1 MKKLFIV
8 VNEDRFLLSHRREIV
23 ERAIAEGYAVT
34 VVAKDT
40 GLRENITNLGARF
53 IELPVNPTGTNILQ
67 ELKTLIFLV
76 KLFKKEQPDIVHN
89 VGLKC
94 ILWGGLAARLTDRP
108 LVVNAV
114 SGLGVMFS
122 ESELSLYA
130 KLILR
135 VIKFSNMKTKSVYIF
150 QNSEDRDIFISNG
163 VIDEKQ
169 CRFTKG
175 SGINLNE
182 YVATH
187 EPEDGKIVILFTGR
201 MVEEKGVIV
210 LIEAANI
217 LRDKYQD
224 KVVFRLCGGLS
235 DNPKALTETELT
247 SRCDNNY
254 IEWLGHRTDVKELLQ
269 RSHIVAFPSY
279 YREGL
284 PKSLIEACASA
295 RPIVTTDSIGCRDCV
310 DDGINGYKVA
320 IKDPVAL
327 ASKIEILI
335 QDREL
340 RLQMGA
346 KSREFA
352 EQHFSV
358 DVVVRTHLNI
368 YNQVNVY

>member
-1 MKKLFIV
+1 MKTLFIV

-76 KLFKKEQPDIVHN
+76 KLFKKEQPNIIHN

-94 ILWGGLAARLTDRP
+94 ILWGGLAARLTNIS

-122 ESELSLYA
+122 ERELSLYT

-135 VIKFSNMKTKSVYIF
+135 VIRFSNMKDKSVYIF
-150 QNSEDRDIFISNG
+150 QNNEDRDIFISNG
-163 VIDEKQ
+163 VINEKQ

-175 SGINLNE
+175 SGINLDE
-182 YVATH
+182 YVATL
-187 EPEDGKIVILFTGR
+187 EPEDGKIIILFTGR

-217 LRDKYQD
+217 LRHKYQD

-235 DNPKALTETELT
+235 DNPKALTKEELI
-247 SRCDNNY
+247 SRCDNKY
-254 IEWLGHRTDVKELLQ
+254 IQWLGHRTDIKELLQ
-269 RSHIVAFPSY
+269 QSHIVTFPSY

-295 RPIVTTDSIGCRDCV
+295 RPIITTDSVGCRDCV
-310 DDGINGYKVA
+310 NDGVNGFKIP
-320 IKDPVAL
+320 IKDAHAL
-327 ASKIEILI
+327 ASKLEILI
-335 QDREL
+335 GDKAL
-340 RLQMGA
+340 RQQMGIE
-346 KSREFA
+346 SRKMAERDFA
-352 EQHFSV
+352 VEH
-358 DVVVRTHLNI
+358 VVETHINI
-368 YNQVNVY
+368 YNQLDVQ